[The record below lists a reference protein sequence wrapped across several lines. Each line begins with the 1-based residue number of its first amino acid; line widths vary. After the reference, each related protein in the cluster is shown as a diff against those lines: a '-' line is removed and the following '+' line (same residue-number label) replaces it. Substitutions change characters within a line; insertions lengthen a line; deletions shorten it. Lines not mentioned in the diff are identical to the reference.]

1 MYLYLVAPAAR
12 KRLTRR
18 SILIGS
24 AVLANGKALLKLD
37 VHSQMYFFSL
47 STISVCITPLHLS
60 FVCGSKS
67 KPVQERISEKSLAH
81 NFRLSA
87 VALSPKLKI

>member
-37 VHSQMYFFSL
+37 VHSQMYFFFS
-47 STISVCITPLHLS
+47 
-60 FVCGSKS
+60 
-67 KPVQERISEKSLAH
+67 
-81 NFRLSA
+81 
-87 VALSPKLKI
+87 